1 MGLFCL
7 ALERASCK
15 KDAARTRR
23 RLAIAAVLDETSREE
38 AAKIG
43 GMAWIQ
49 RPRHRFAPLP
59 LVRCDAVPGILDPPT
74 ISQRLLSVSMPASN
88 SACDDGQSSPTDDGY
103 YHLSYEGD
111 IVNAPQGWDQ
121 GLED

>member
-49 RPRHRFAPLP
+49 VRVIDSLP
-59 LVRCDAVPGILDPPT
+59 SRLFVVTPFPDAPPT

-88 SACDDGQSSPTDDGY
+88 SACDDGQSGPTDDGY

-111 IVNAPQGWDQ
+111 IVNAPQGWYQ